1 MNSTIKTTTKT
12 PTSPRNSFTR
22 IALSLSGAALLGF
35 ASVGLAFADGPDRPQ
50 TSNSGALPIKLS
62 PPAPDGPGDITLPEA
77 DPGGG
82 GGGGGDI
89 GEAIALIVC
98 PDGTHVEYNPAEVS
112 DPEEELC
119 PPMLGEPPYD
129 PGLDPE
135 APLACEDIEPGVTFG
150 ELELREV
157 WGWYMENCRP
167 TPWSC
172 ETALR
177 AGDDLVGARDWYGE
191 HCIQEPVYE
200 PTGEAPDRP
209 GDEDRPSDDGDRPV
223 PGDEPGDPSDEQAD
237 EPVEEPTVP
246 AEPANDTSEPADEPV
261 GETEEQELEE
271 YEDEPGQPETTAG
284 ETPAAPLPPKAGA
297 GNALTSTSGGIG
309 LGIFALVATVG
320 GAAGALLRSK
330 TRA

>member
-1 MNSTIKTTTKT
+1 MNSTIKTTTKA
-12 PTSPRNSFTR
+12 PTSTRSSLSR
-22 IALSLSGAALLGF
+22 IALSLSGAALLCF
-35 ASVGLAFADGPDRPQ
+35 ASVGLAFADGPDQLQ

-62 PPAPDGPGDITLPEA
+62 PPAPDKPGDIKLPEA
-77 DPGGG
+77 EPGG

-129 PGLDPE
+129 PGLEPE
-135 APLACEDIEPGVTFG
+135 AGLTCEGIEPGVTFG
-150 ELELREV
+150 ELELRDV
-157 WGWYMENCRP
+157 WYWYMEKCGP

-177 AGDDLVGARDWYGE
+177 NGGDLVGARDWYGE
-191 HCIQEPVYE
+191 HCIEEPVYE
-200 PTGEAPDRP
+200 PTGEAPGRP
-209 GDEDRPSDDGDRPV
+209 GDDDRPSDDGDRPV
-223 PGDEPGDPSDEQAD
+223 PGEPSYEPVDEPTEPTEVPGEPATDPTDSSDE
-237 EPVEEPTVP
+237 P
-246 AEPANDTSEPADEPV
+246 A
-261 GETEEQELEE
+261 GETEEQALEE
-271 YEDEPGQPETTAG
+271 VDDEPAQPETTAG

-297 GNALTSTSGGIG
+297 GNALSTTSGGIG
-309 LGIFALVATVG
+309 LGIFALVATLG